1 MLHLSCALRSPP
13 WILSG
18 PRVSSLNLAN
28 QIYIGDAR
36 RFRGRA
42 VAARLRRVK
51 YCVGRCSPREL
62 NPLSILQRL
71 RRRRMHCVYG
81 VRCPRLVYRRF
92 SYDFV
97 WGVTTSQPASQPNVG
112 VFLARCWKSD
122 RATTSRLRLLVV
134 APSGH
139 LLIIRWWWWLRYG
152 GGDSDDDDD
161 GGGGGCAGGSDGVGL
176 GSSSSRVRNGSSDAT
191 KESLLSVDPPGDA
204 PSWTVPVRGDGYA
217 PSNLL
222 CIVARIPW
230 RIIFKRNRDF
240 LRSVIPPSLR
250 SYALPQSAI
259 FFRTLR
265 EKHFHRARSS
275 CPMTRPLYLLRRRR
289 AGTRDARNEVKKN
302 APDWSNRPFLPVE
315 YLDENDF
322 VVD

>member
-1 MLHLSCALRSPP
+1 MNINRIQTHTYKIAPKFSVQRRPPIRSSGPCKNRKGHALLTLLVIHGVKVLHLSCALRSPP

-42 VAARLRRVK
+42 IAARLRRVK
-51 YCVGRCSPREL
+51 YCVGRCSPREF

-71 RRRRMHCVYG
+71 RRRQRQRMHCVYG
-81 VRCPRLVYRRF
+81 VRCPRLVHCRF

-97 WGVTTSQPASQPNVG
+97 WRVTASQPASQPASQANVG
-112 VFLARCWKSD
+112 VFLVRCWKSD
-122 RATTSRLRLLVV
+122 RAATSRLRLLVV

-152 GGDSDDDDD
+152 GGDSDDDD
-161 GGGGGCAGGSDGVGL
+161 GGGNGSGCASGGDGVGL
-176 GSSSSRVRNGSSDAT
+176 GSSSSRVCNGSSVAT
-191 KESLLSVDPPGDA
+191 KESLLSVDSPGDA

-222 CIVARIPW
+222 
-230 RIIFKRNRDF
+230 
-240 LRSVIPPSLR
+240 
-250 SYALPQSAI
+250 
-259 FFRTLR
+259 
-265 EKHFHRARSS
+265 
-275 CPMTRPLYLLRRRR
+275 
-289 AGTRDARNEVKKN
+289 
-302 APDWSNRPFLPVE
+302 
-315 YLDENDF
+315 
-322 VVD
+322 